1 MRAACHRCGGDKEG
15 PFVPCKSCGFVPQGE
30 ERPTAWLFSLHN
42 LSEEDLSLAVERVR
56 QGERPDPGRALRA
69 SAKKEMGAIPVTE
82 SNQVPLPTPHLV
94 GIAAANLLLTP
105 LLKLCAS
112 HYPSRSPWAHCGW
125 AWWPCGCSAS
135 PPR

>member
-1 MRAACHRCGGDKEG
+1 M
-15 PFVPCKSCGFVPQGE
+15 PQGE

-105 LLKLCAS
+105 LAGFAFWMGLREDRPIAAAQALRITLPITFALGALWLGMVAMRLLS
-112 HYPSRSPWAHCGW
+112 
-125 AWWPCGCSAS
+125 
-135 PPR
+135 